1 MIIYIIGMP
10 GCGKSKTA
18 KYLQIEKNQY
28 IIDLDK
34 YIEEQ
39 LETDIPTIFSKYGEE
54 YFRLLET
61 RALDQISDDFGDVI
75 VSCGGGVVTNSN
87 NLSVMKKGVTV
98 FLDAPIETLKEHLS
112 NSSTQRPLLKVKTI
126 EQIYNE
132 RIELYKKFAD
142 VTISYNS
149 YIEAADKIMEII
161 NGKLKKKILVIN
173 GPNLNMLGLRD
184 PKHYGTQTLD
194 EINNMIKEETAFDF
208 EFYQSNHE
216 GSIVDKLQEYK
227 KYDGI
232 IINPA
237 AYTHTSVAIHDA
249 LEIVDIIKVEVHLS
263 KVDSREDFRKIN
275 FIRDVVDET
284 FQGDG
289 ALSYIKAVR
298 YLKNKLN
305 VI

>member
-39 LETDIPTIFSKYGEE
+39 LQTDIPTIFSKYGEE

-87 NLSVMKKGVTV
+87 NFTVMKKGVTV

-132 RIELYKKFAD
+132 RIELYRKFAD

-184 PKHYGTQTLD
+184 PKHYGTLTLD

-216 GSIVDKLQEYK
+216 GAIVDKIQEYK

-249 LEIVDIIKVEVHLS
+249 LEIVDIVKVEVHLS
-263 KVDSREDFRKIN
+263 KVDSREEFRKIN

-284 FQGDG
+284 FQGDE

>member
-1 MIIYIIGMP
+1 MVKKGRTERSDFWQRSVRFYNFKIKTNDFEVFYPALKSIG
-10 GCGKSKTA
+10 KDISKLT
-18 KYLQIEKNQY
+18 LN
-28 IIDLDK
+28 LD
-34 YIEEQ
+34 
-39 LETDIPTIFSKYGEE
+39 
-54 YFRLLET
+54 
-61 RALDQISDDFGDVI
+61 
-75 VSCGGGVVTNSN
+75 VSNSVVTLSDLACFIPQLSDVNFPLDVTLKASGTLN
-87 NLSVMKKGVTV
+87 KLNLSNLNVK
-98 FLDAPIETLKEHLS
+98 
-112 NSSTQRPLLKVKTI
+112 ST
-126 EQIYNE
+126 
-132 RIELYKKFAD
+132 D
-142 VTISYNS
+142 
-149 YIEAADKIMEII
+149 DKIKVEVKGYASDIYSLDSIFVDVPKLYISARSNEIVNLLDVKI
-161 NGKLKKKILVIN
+161 NNRQEALGKLKKKILVIN

-184 PKHYGTQTLD
+184 PKHYGTLTLD

-216 GSIVDKLQEYK
+216 GAIVDKLQEYK

-249 LEIVDIIKVEVHLS
+249 LEIVDIVKVEVHLS

-305 VI
+305 VR

>member
-61 RALDQISDDFGDVI
+61 RALEQISDDFGDVI

-184 PKHYGTQTLD
+184 PKHYGTLTLD
-194 EINNMIKEETAFDF
+194 EINNMIQEETAFDF
-208 EFYQSNHE
+208 EFFQSNHE
-216 GSIVDKLQEYK
+216 GAIVDKIQEYK

-249 LEIVDIIKVEVHLS
+249 LEIVDIVKVEVHLS
-263 KVDSREDFRKIN
+263 KVDSREEFRKIN

-284 FQGDG
+284 FQGDE

>member
-39 LETDIPTIFSKYGEE
+39 LQTDIPTIFSKYGEE

-87 NLSVMKKGVTV
+87 NFTVMKKGVTV
-98 FLDAPIETLKEHLS
+98 FLDAPIVTLKEHLS
-112 NSSTQRPLLKVKTI
+112 NSSTQRPLLKIKTI

-132 RIELYKKFAD
+132 RIELYRKFAD

-184 PKHYGTQTLD
+184 PKHYGTLTLD

-208 EFYQSNHE
+208 EFYQSNHD
-216 GSIVDKLQEYK
+216 GAIVDKIQEYK

-249 LEIVDIIKVEVHLS
+249 LEIVDIVKVEVHLS
-263 KVDSREDFRKIN
+263 KVDSREEFRKIN

-284 FQGDG
+284 FQGDE

>member
-1 MIIYIIGMP
+1 MP

-39 LETDIPTIFSKYGEE
+39 LQTDIPTIFSKYGEE

-87 NLSVMKKGVTV
+87 NFTVMKKGVTV

-132 RIELYKKFAD
+132 RIELYRKFAD

-184 PKHYGTQTLD
+184 PKHYGTLTLD

-216 GSIVDKLQEYK
+216 GAIVDKIQEYK

-249 LEIVDIIKVEVHLS
+249 LEIVDIVKVEVHLS
-263 KVDSREDFRKIN
+263 KVDSREEFRKIN

-284 FQGDG
+284 FQGDE